1 MSSPTKSAVQDDP
14 ALREMEQLLEEWR
27 LLTGAEKEAINAED
41 WDRLAILQQR
51 KVSCQRLIE
60 DAELQT
66 SLRNWFWYWEEAEVG
81 FLEARS
87 VEWLWSVCFALCRET
102 PMKRG

>member
-1 MSSPTKSAVQDDP
+1 MLGEHQTNV
-14 ALREMEQLLEEWR
+14 
-27 LLTGAEKEAINAED
+27 
-41 WDRLAILQQR
+41 ILSGVITAQAATLYAYITNFD
-51 KVSCQRLIE
+51 K
-60 DAELQT
+60 LQT